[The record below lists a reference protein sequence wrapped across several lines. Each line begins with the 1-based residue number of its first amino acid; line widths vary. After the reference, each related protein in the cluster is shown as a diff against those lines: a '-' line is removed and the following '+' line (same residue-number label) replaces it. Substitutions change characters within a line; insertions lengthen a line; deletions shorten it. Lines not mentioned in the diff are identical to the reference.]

1 VLSVFLSGVLLAAVA
16 QAPQTPAPKTTAPAT
31 KSQTWVGCLQAA
43 SVPST
48 FRLNLDAPEGTPVEA
63 ERQGGPFVQLLTRQ
77 DSLDLASHVGRRVRV
92 RGRELTAEEAAR
104 EASRRPDQQEAN
116 ETAAGTGGRPQQHF
130 RYVEVESLSS
140 VPGRCR

>member
-1 VLSVFLSGVLLAAVA
+1 MLSAILSGVLLVA
-16 QAPQTPAPKTTAPAT
+16 TAHLPQAPDPKTTAPAT
-31 KSQTWVGCLQAA
+31 KLQTWVGCLQAA

-48 FRLNLDAPEGTPVEA
+48 FRLNLDAPEGTSTGA
-63 ERQGGPFVQLLTRQ
+63 DRQGGPFLQLLTTR
-77 DSLDLASHVGRRVRV
+77 DSLDLASHVGKRVRV
-92 RGRELTAEEAAR
+92 RGRELTADEAAR

-116 ETAAGTGGRPQQHF
+116 ETAAGTGGRPQQHL